1 MQSSV
6 NHLLSELL
14 ITGFAGEPEI
24 LTVPMAAVTSKIS
37 KSSKTESK
45 KIEIFLHCSVG
56 DEGPKTSDSNTL
68 SKSAPAVLKSI
79 HNYLVYLSAIS
90 DYRQSAS
97 CIPCA
102 APVPPLLD

>member
-1 MQSSV
+1 MNFVHVYMQSSV

-24 LTVPMAAVTSKIS
+24 STVPMAAVTSKIS

-45 KIEIFLHCSVG
+45 KIGIFLHCSVD

-68 SKSAPAVLKSI
+68 SKSASAVLKSI
-79 HNYLVYLSAIS
+79 HNYLVYLSATI
-90 DYRQSAS
+90 
-97 CIPCA
+97 
-102 APVPPLLD
+102 